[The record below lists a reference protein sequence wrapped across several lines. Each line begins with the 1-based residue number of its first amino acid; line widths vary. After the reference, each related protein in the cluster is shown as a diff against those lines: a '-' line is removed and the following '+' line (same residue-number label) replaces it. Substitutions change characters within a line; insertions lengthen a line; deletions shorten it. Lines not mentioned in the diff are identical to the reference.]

1 VPGSG
6 RRRGGALLLILGLA
20 VLAAIAVAAVRAGDD
35 SSGTSTPARETV
47 GGGAPGSGV
56 EAPDFTLRR
65 LRGPGTVTLSDHR
78 GGVVLLNF
86 WASWC
91 APCKEEFP
99 TLRGIVADHPKVEV
113 IGITYRDIDSDAR
126 RFAEEERA
134 TWTLLRGGDGDPV
147 AKEYR
152 IRAVPQLYVLD
163 AEGRIVERIFG
174 GASTEEIED
183 AIADAD
189 AAT

>member
-20 VLAAIAVAAVRAGDD
+20 VVVAWAFAALWSGDN
-35 SSGTSTPARETV
+35 SSSTTSESKTV
-47 GGGAPGSGV
+47 GGDAPGSGG

-65 LRGPGTVTLSDHR
+65 LRGPGTVTLSEHR
-78 GGVVLLNF
+78 GQVGLLNF

-91 APCKEEFP
+91 GPCKEEFP
-99 TLRGIVADHPKVEV
+99 TLRGIVADHPEVEV
-113 IGITYRDIDSDAR
+113 IGITYRDINSDAR
-126 RFAEEERA
+126 RFANDERA

-152 IRAVPQLYVLD
+152 IRAVPQLYALD
-163 AEGRIVERIFG
+163 AQGRIVERMFG
-174 GASTEEIED
+174 GASTEQIER
-183 AIADAD
+183 AIAKAKRS
-189 AAT
+189 